1 MFIVPITK
9 GKTVPYAI
17 VNKYKAC
24 SVKILPATHGTGL
37 KA

>member
-17 VNKYKAC
+17 INKYKAC
-24 SVKILPATHGTGL
+24 SVKILPATQGT
-37 KA
+37 